1 MNAREPATEN
11 RCLESK
17 EGAHQGVW
25 ARVDPDAVTSGAVDG
40 PARAN
45 IPQLL
50 SEGEP
55 GWGRPIWPN
64 FVTSDNNRS
73 GTSRVQN

>member
-1 MNAREPATEN
+1 MNAKEPATKN
-11 RCLESK
+11 RLLESK

-25 ARVDPDAVTSGAVDG
+25 ARVDPYMVRSDAVDG

-45 IPQLL
+45 QPQLL

-73 GTSRVQN
+73 GTSRAQN